1 MAISDKTN
9 ENIVKSIPR
18 WINEISSSVD
28 IPYELLYDTTLNSKY
43 NIFPGGVDGM
53 ETSFSVPKIRFFGLG
68 VSGCYNVDDSHLSA
82 PYRPAADEL
91 DLYEPIPLRCVPVDE
106 DLSAAERSM
115 YRMRKE
121 RTINGQRYYCYYLKK
136 LTVVDNSVQLTRTNP
151 VTHEEEPF
159 ELSSD
164 KLNPIPTKPTVS
176 GETEGVITEVNAS
189 VRLELNWTGAE
200 VLEAINVLYN
210 GDMRYAK
217 ISEIGIY
224 SGVDYNVTSTD
235 GNGSP
240 LQYTESIYTALNYKI
255 CNIGSVVT
263 SASYDGSRI
272 FKLTNGNTLLLS

>member
-9 ENIVKSIPR
+9 ENIVKCIPR

-53 ETSFSVPKIRFFGLG
+53 EASFSVPKLRYFGIG
-68 VSGCYNVDDSHLSA
+68 TKGHYNVDDSNLSA
-82 PYRPAADEL
+82 PYRPSSDEL
-91 DLYEPIPLRCVPVDE
+91 DLYEPIPFVIRPVDE

-136 LTVVDNSVQLTRTNP
+136 IVVLDNAVQLTRTNP
-151 VTHEEEPF
+151 TTHEEEPF
-159 ELSSD
+159 ELNSD

-189 VRLELNWTGAE
+189 VRLELNWTGSE

-217 ISEIGIY
+217 VSEIALY
-224 SGVDYNVTSTD
+224 SGIDYNVQSTD
-235 GNGSP
+235 ANNNP
-240 LQYTESIYTALNYKI
+240 LQITEAIYTQIAYKI